1 MTRCAFDGFRLS
13 GNAVALMARLRQQVR
28 SLSTYGSLG
37 ITAINI
43 LVFLLALSLVEPYK
57 RRRMVNEVE
66 ARIKSHDTEART
78 ALEGQF
84 LELKGLMSAV
94 AGTAA
99 LPRSQGTSEATG
111 SSGGD
116 RELSAHLAA
125 EELVSADM
133 ENETSAHAMLE
144 AEASRSSLP
153 GRADEADDGQGGT
166 VHETGTLAKEQHKR
180 DVAYIGVAGTLLG
193 AGVVTALRA
202 LFS

>member
-1 MTRCAFDGFRLS
+1 M
-13 GNAVALMARLRQQVR
+13 
-28 SLSTYGSLG
+28 STYGSLG

-84 LELKGLMSAV
+84 LELKGLMS
-94 AGTAA
+94 TT
-99 LPRSQGTSEATG
+99 LPSPQATSAMTG
-111 SSGGD
+111 SLGGGPD
-116 RELSAHLAA
+116 VGAHLAA
-125 EELVSADM
+125 EELVSGDL
-133 ENETSAHAMLE
+133 ENEASAHAMLE
-144 AEASRSSLP
+144 AEASGSSLP
-153 GRADEADDGQGGT
+153 GRADEADDALRGSVHDAGT
-166 VHETGTLAKEQHKR
+166 IAKEQHQR

-193 AGVVTALRA
+193 AGVVTALRV